1 MTDGIKRLPTLNG
14 LRVFEVVTRHLNF
27 RMAAE
32 ELNVTQG
39 AVAQQIRGLEAELGL
54 MLFDRQPRML
64 VLTDAGRTYSANI
77 RRAFELI
84 AEATETLRPQ
94 SLHLTISVTPTFA
107 SKWLIPRLP
116 HFTEQHPD
124 IDMRIL
130 ATSHI
135 SNFQTDAVDIAIR
148 YGRPPF
154 GPGLIADLLFDQ
166 RIVAVGSPLLVQ
178 KLGFPK
184 HKESLSQ
191 YPLLHDA
198 HNYWPQ
204 FLDAMFPD
212 STALSGKSIR
222 FNQTSLAIEAAIAG
236 QGLALASAFF
246 VEDDIA
252 AGRLVQIF
260 PTALAVGSD
269 FYLVTQRKPRHAQ
282 SVATVKTWLLNE
294 AGREI
299 SKPPLP

>member
-1 MTDGIKRLPTLNG
+1 MTDGIKRLPSLNG

-27 RMAAE
+27 RIAAE
-32 ELNVTQG
+32 ELGVTQG
-39 AVAQQIRGLEAELGL
+39 AVAQQIRGLEAELG
-54 MLFDRQPRML
+54 MKLFDRQPRML
-64 VLTDAGRTYSANI
+64 ALTDAGRTYSANI

-94 SLHLTISVTPTFA
+94 AQHLTISVTPTFA
-107 SKWLIPRLP
+107 SKWLIPKLP
-116 HFTEQHPD
+116 HFTALHPE
-124 IDMRIL
+124 IDLRIL
-130 ATSHI
+130 ATVHI

-154 GPGLIADLLFDQ
+154 GPGLTAELLFDQ
-166 RIVAVGSPLLVQ
+166 TIIAVGSPQLVE
-178 KLGFPK
+178 KLGWPE
-184 HKESLSQ
+184 HHESLSH

-204 FLDAMFPD
+204 FIDATFPN
-212 STALSGKSIR
+212 STALSGKNIR

-252 AGRLVQIF
+252 AGRLLRLF

-269 FYLVTQRKPRHAQ
+269 FYLVTQRKPRHAE
-282 SVATVKTWLLNE
+282 SVAAVKAWLMNE
-294 AGREI
+294 AENI
-299 SKPPLP
+299 